1 MTRRLNRIRTLSCL
15 AAALLMLA
23 SCKIGH
29 HYVRP
34 DIGMPVT
41 LGVPGD
47 TDSVSLADRSW
58 NEIYTDTILQTL
70 IHKSLA
76 YNKDMLIAA
85 ARVKELAA
93 RKRIDYAAL
102 FPSLG
107 LRVYGEKERDNYGGD
122 NPSDDNEFDLKAN
135 ISWELD
141 LWGKLRWAR
150 DASMAEFMASVENQ
164 RAVQMS
170 LIAEVAQAYYELVAL
185 DNELDIVRQT
195 LTARRES
202 EHLAKIRYEG
212 GLTSEVTYRQ
222 AQVELS
228 RTATLVPDLE
238 RQITAKENE
247 LAFLTGDYPHRIVRS
262 EMPQELSLPDTLPVG
277 LPSQLLERRPDVREA
292 EQRLIAANAAVGVAY
307 TNMFPNI
314 TLTASLGAESEEL
327 KDLLSSPYHL
337 LSVNLLQPVFAM
349 GKNLARH
356 KAAKAA
362 CEQAAYAYEKAVLA
376 AFRDAYDAI
385 SSFNKVKEIYKTRYN
400 LESSSKTTLSLAF
413 VQYVNGTIGY
423 MDLLDAQRTYLDAQ
437 ISLNN
442 ALLESRLATVNLYK
456 ALGGGWK

>member
-1 MTRRLNRIRTLSCL
+1 MKQDLKHIRRVFVLLSAVIL
-15 AAALLMLA
+15 IA

-34 DIGMPVT
+34 NIDMPAT
-41 LGVPGD
+41 LTDGES
-47 TDSVSLADRSW
+47 TDSASLADRSW
-58 NEIYTDTILQTL
+58 TEVYTDSILQGH
-70 IHKSLA
+70 IIKSLA
-76 YNKDMLIAA
+76 YNKDMLMAA

-93 RKRIDYAAL
+93 MKRIDYANI

-107 LRVYGEKERDNYGGD
+107 LRVYAEKEQDNYGGD
-122 NPSDDNEFDLKAN
+122 NSQSDNEFDLKAN

-141 LWGKLRWAR
+141 LWGKLRWAH
-150 DASMAEFMASVENQ
+150 DASMAEFMASIENQ

-170 LIAEVAQAYYELVAL
+170 LIAQVAQAYYELVAL
-185 DNELDIVRQT
+185 DNELSIVKQT

-247 LAFLTGDYPHRIVRS
+247 LAFLTGDYPHHIERS
-262 EMPQELSLPDTLPVG
+262 ELPQEVTFPDSLPVG
-277 LPSQLLERRPDVREA
+277 LPSSLLERRPDVREA
-292 EQRLIAANAAVGVAY
+292 EQHLIAANAAVGVAY

-314 TLTASLGAESEEL
+314 TLTANLGAESEEL
-327 KDLLSSPYHL
+327 KDLLHSPYHL
-337 LSVNLLQPVFAM
+337 LSANLLQPIFAM
-349 GKNLARH
+349 GKNKARH

-362 CEQAAYAYEKAVLA
+362 YERATYAYEKAVLA

-385 SSFNKVKEIYKTRYN
+385 ANFNKMKEIYKTRYA
-400 LESSSKTTLSLAF
+400 LESSSKTALSLAL
-413 VQYVNGTIGY
+413 VQYVNGAIGY

-437 ISLNN
+437 ISVSN
-442 ALLESRLATVNLYK
+442 ALLDSQLATVNLYK
-456 ALGGGWK
+456 ALGGGW

>member
-1 MTRRLNRIRTLSCL
+1 MKQDLKHIRRVFVLLS
-15 AAALLMLA
+15 AAILMA

-34 DIGMPVT
+34 NIDMPAT
-41 LGVPGD
+41 LTDGES
-47 TDSVSLADRSW
+47 TDSASLADRSW
-58 NEIYTDTILQTL
+58 TEVYTDSILQGH
-70 IHKSLA
+70 IIKSLA
-76 YNKDMLIAA
+76 YNKDMLMAA

-93 RKRIDYAAL
+93 MKRIDYANI

-107 LRVYGEKERDNYGGD
+107 LRVYAEKEQDNYGGD
-122 NPSDDNEFDLKAN
+122 NSQSDNEFDLKAN

-141 LWGKLRWAR
+141 LWGKLRWAH
-150 DASMAEFMASVENQ
+150 DASMAEFMASIENQ

-170 LIAEVAQAYYELVAL
+170 LIAQVAQAYYELVAL
-185 DNELDIVRQT
+185 DNELSIVKQT

-247 LAFLTGDYPHRIVRS
+247 LAFLTGDYPHHIERS
-262 EMPQELSLPDTLPVG
+262 ELPQEVTFPDSLPVG
-277 LPSQLLERRPDVREA
+277 LPSSLLERRPDVREA
-292 EQRLIAANAAVGVAY
+292 EQHLIAANAAVGVAY

-314 TLTASLGAESEEL
+314 TLTANLGAESEEL
-327 KDLLSSPYHL
+327 KDLLHSPYHL
-337 LSVNLLQPVFAM
+337 LSANLLQPIFAM
-349 GKNLARH
+349 GKNKARH

-362 CEQAAYAYEKAVLA
+362 YERATYAYEKAVLA

-385 SSFNKVKEIYKTRYN
+385 ANFNKMKEIYKTRYA
-400 LESSSKTTLSLAF
+400 LESSSKTALSLAL
-413 VQYVNGTIGY
+413 VQYVNGAIGY

-437 ISLNN
+437 ISVSN
-442 ALLESRLATVNLYK
+442 ALLDSQLATVNLYK
-456 ALGGGWK
+456 ALGGGW

>member
-34 DIGMPVT
+34 DVAMPAT
-41 LGVPGD
+41 LAGGAGA
-47 TDSVSLADRSW
+47 DSASLADRSW

-102 FPSLG
+102 FPSLE
-107 LRVYGEKERDNYGGD
+107 LRAYGEKERTDYGGG
-122 NPSDDNEFDLKAN
+122 NPSDDNEFDLKAD

-150 DASMAEFMASVENQ
+150 DASIAEFMASVENQ

-247 LAFLTGDYPHRIVRS
+247 LAFLTGDYPHRIVRFRHNRRRADGCS
-262 EMPQELSLPDTLPVG
+262 YANQAQGAPDQGELPLHNGT
-277 LPSQLLERRPDVREA
+277 
-292 EQRLIAANAAVGVAY
+292 QRDEDDG
-307 TNMFPNI
+307 
-314 TLTASLGAESEEL
+314 
-327 KDLLSSPYHL
+327 
-337 LSVNLLQPVFAM
+337 
-349 GKNLARH
+349 
-356 KAAKAA
+356 
-362 CEQAAYAYEKAVLA
+362 AAYARPRKGAKIFPA
-376 AFRDAYDAI
+376 
-385 SSFNKVKEIYKTRYN
+385 T
-400 LESSSKTTLSLAF
+400 
-413 VQYVNGTIGY
+413 
-423 MDLLDAQRTYLDAQ
+423 Q
-437 ISLNN
+437 I
-442 ALLESRLATVNLYK
+442 ET
-456 ALGGGWK
+456 